1 MHCLEGVH
9 PSQSGALLILLIPRF
24 LGHPLLA
31 PARLASALACRRAE
45 LLLTLPADEV
55 AAQLTETDLRK
66 LMDILRTTS
75 LARKWVTAT
84 NQEKLIF
91 LDCTACLKDLPYCL
105 N

>member
-9 PSQSGALLILLIPRF
+9 PSQSGALLMLLIPRF

-31 PARLASALACRRAE
+31 PARLAGTLACRRAE

-66 LMDILRTTS
+66 LMDILCATS
-75 LARKWVTAT
+75 LARKWVTVT
-84 NQEKLIF
+84 NQQNFFIF
-91 LDCTACLKDLPYCL
+91 SDHASSY
-105 N
+105 NSGR

>member
-31 PARLASALACRRAE
+31 PARLAGTLACRRAE

-66 LMDILRTTS
+66 LMDILRATS

-84 NQEKLIF
+84 NEQKLIF
-91 LDCTACLKDLPYCL
+91 LNHTACLKDLQYCL